1 MSLSFDQR
9 VVARGWRVITSAPV
23 PPRIGP
29 KAPIGVRV
37 RWLAELPK
45 DAEASP
51 RLNVKEEDFIA
62 GLRRRFERDR
72 AATKLTDTQMGWLR
86 AIERKIH
93 AIG

>member
-9 VVARGWRVITSAPV
+9 VVARGWRVIARGASPSPARPMT
-23 PPRIGP
+23 
-29 KAPIGVRV
+29 PIGVRV
-37 RWLAELPK
+37 RWLAELLR

-51 RLNVKEEDFIA
+51 RLNAKEENFIA
-62 GLRRRFERDR
+62 GLRRRFERER
-72 AATKLTDTQMGWLR
+72 AGTGLTDTQRSWLR